1 MTLSFLIS
9 LEMFTH
15 ISLAVGFT
23 ILDTLQLVVL
33 RLVVDN
39 VVATDWRNDRELEE
53 GPVI

>member
-15 ISLAVGFT
+15 ISLAVVFT
-23 ILDTLQLVVL
+23 FLDNLQLVML
-33 RLVVDN
+33 RPVVDN

-53 GPVI
+53 SPVI